1 MTNKFNIFSLLSQQK
16 ELKKEEIE
24 KIFKLYETSETLN
37 EIEMINLVKDFYA
50 ECISDKTEIQN
61 DSFFNSEKGQLLISN
76 SIKKLTTLREKNEKK
91 ILVWQDLSSE
101 LDYWKTKQSGM
112 FWKLA
117 PLVDFKVEMTTNQK
131 QDKLYQL
138 KVFIA
143 GGIAG
148 ACSKSVGAPLSRITT
163 LQQTQEFRNTGK
175 TITMKLTNVQ
185 WAKKIFTEEG
195 LKGFFRGNMADVA
208 RSIPYSGIC
217 YLAYEKLK
225 SIFLPFDKSK
235 NGRNARLMAGG
246 LSGPMS
252 LILVYPIDV
261 IRTRLA
267 AQTSTNLK
275 YKGII
280 STFKTIRKE
289 EGMKAFYRGSVI
301 SLFQSFPNLAINF
314 TVFEELVQK
323 LEEKGHK
330 GVFYSIACGAVSGIC
345 AQSMTYPMDVI
356 VRNMQLDGKGKK
368 FKSAGDLMKKVF
380 VSQGITGFYSGYTA
394 MLLKSIPVC
403 AISFGVYDQMRRI
416 FNIKPK

>member
-37 EIEMINLVKDFYA
+37 ETEMINLVKDFYA

-61 DSFFNSEKGQLLISN
+61 DSFFNSEKGQLLIAN
-76 SIKKLTTLREKNEKK
+76 SLKKLTTLSEKNEKK

-330 GVFYSIACGAVSGIC
+330 GVLCTIH
-345 AQSMTYPMDVI
+345 DVP
-356 VRNMQLDGKGKK
+356 NGCHCKK
-368 FKSAGDLMKKVF
+368 
-380 VSQGITGFYSGYTA
+380 Y
-394 MLLKSIPVC
+394 
-403 AISFGVYDQMRRI
+403 AIGRQRKEV
-416 FNIKPK
+416 